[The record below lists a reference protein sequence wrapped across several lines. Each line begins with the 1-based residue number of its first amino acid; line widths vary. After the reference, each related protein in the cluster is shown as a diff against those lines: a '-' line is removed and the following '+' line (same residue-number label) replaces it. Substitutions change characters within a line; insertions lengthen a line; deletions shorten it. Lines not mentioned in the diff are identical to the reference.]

1 MSASDNN
8 NTDITIPCEICNR
21 QVLFEDYL
29 RHSQR
34 CLEVRETRNRMYL
47 NTINRMRERDI
58 ICICVCADI
67 SYHALI
73 YALI

>member
-1 MSASDNN
+1 MSASDNNNNNN

-34 CLEVRETRNRMYL
+34 CLEVRE
-47 NTINRMRERDI
+47 REQN
-58 ICICVCADI
+58 V
-67 SYHALI
+67 SKYN
-73 YALI
+73 